1 MLSRG
6 LLMRA
11 ISTLGLLL
19 PVTTILASST
29 ACTVVEP
36 DDDNPFASAPPPS
49 SAPPSSDTDGD
60 TTGTGTGGS
69 SSGGGESSSG
79 APQST
84 GALDSS
90 SGGGMP
96 TTTGVSAEDST
107 TGGMGNGMQPQSG
120 MWMPC
125 EVPQDCDYS
134 PALCITVTDDGG
146 NVLGGFCSDVGCQAP
161 AADCAPSPNGVATP
175 VCVDVVVNMMDDSA
189 CALQCTG
196 GIACPVPMECIAV
209 TGFGEIC
216 V

>member
-1 MLSRG
+1 
-6 LLMRA
+6 MRA
-11 ISTLGLLL
+11 IAILGFFPTFTTL
-19 PVTTILASST
+19 VVAST

-49 SAPPSSDTDGD
+49 SAPSSDTDGD

-69 SSGGGESSSG
+69 SGGESSSG

-90 SGGGMP
+90 SGGMP

-107 TGGMGNGMQPQSG
+107 TGGMGNGMQPQTG

-125 EVPQDCDYS
+125 IDPEDCDYS
-134 PALCITVTDDGG
+134 PALCITVGDA
-146 NVLGGFCSDVGCQAP
+146 GFCSDIGCQN
-161 AADCAPSPNGVATP
+161 AAVDCAPSPNGVATP
-175 VCVDVVVNMMDDSA
+175 VCVPVTVNMMADTA

-196 GIACPVPMECIAV
+196 GIACPAPMECINV
-209 TGFGEIC
+209 TDLGEIC

>member
-1 MLSRG
+1 
-6 LLMRA
+6 MRA
-11 ISTLGLLL
+11 IAILGFFPTFTTL
-19 PVTTILASST
+19 VVAST

-60 TTGTGTGGS
+60 TTGSGTG

-79 APQST
+79 APVST

-90 SGGGMP
+90 SGGLP

-107 TGGMGNGMQPQSG
+107 TGGGGNGMQPQSG

-134 PALCITVTDDGG
+134 PALCITVTDDAGG
-146 NVLGGFCSDVGCQAP
+146 VLGGFCSDVGCAAP
-161 AADCAPSPNGVATP
+161 AVDCAPSPNGVATP
-175 VCVDVVVNMMDDSA
+175 VCVPVVVNMMDDTA

-196 GIACPVPMECIAV
+196 GIACPAPMQCLAV